1 MSIHAYSNKKG
12 ETLYRFTF
20 RLNGKQITRRGFLTK
35 KEARN
40 NEASERVRLQSS
52 TTREQVRLTLSQY
65 LDKWHGEDVKAIR
78 KMGAYH
84 HKRTGQ
90 YLTHLKKE
98 IGHIKIH
105 ALQPRDL
112 ILFREKYQ
120 REQRLANRTIRSIE
134 SCLKGALK
142 DAVHLNYINKNP
154 LEHFK
159 ILRLGLNDKQEI
171 EVFEKEEQDVLLRS
185 AQSYS
190 EKLKDPRWFIRI
202 YIALQTGMRA
212 GEIAGLQWGDFDFI
226 NKTVHVKRTVDYA
239 AGDTQGVLKEPKTK
253 SSLRTIYLTD
263 SNVREIE
270 KYKVWVSEKL
280 LKVSNKVVA
289 STPFLFDVDLG
300 VLHRSASRRRWET
313 ILKQAGLKHRGFHS
327 LRHTH
332 ASNLISQ
339 NVNMKYISERLGH
352 SSIMVTIDIYGH
364 CFQDDSRNQIEKA
377 LNYLEGKKH

>member
-1 MSIHAYSNKKG
+1 MSIHSYTNKKG

-253 SSLRTIYLTD
+253 SSQRTIYLTE

-280 LKVSNKVVA
+280 LKVSKRVVA
-289 STPFLFDVDLG
+289 NTPFLFDLDFG

-332 ASNLISQ
+332 VSNLISQ

-352 SSIMVTIDIYGH
+352 SSIMVTMDIYGH
-364 CFQDDSRNQIEKA
+364 CFNNDSRQQIENA
-377 LNYLEGKKH
+377 LIALEKNGS